1 MRITN
6 LIWAAMLF
14 APLSAFAQQQK
25 ENQFTIDAQ
34 IRTRGEYRNG
44 VLNPRPEGTSPTFF
58 INERARLSLG
68 YQRDRLQ
75 MKLAAQHVG
84 VWGQDPQIDKNGR
97 FILHEAW
104 ARLDFSKGLFAQ
116 LGRQPLSYD
125 DERLLGGLDWNVAG
139 RFHDALKLGYE
150 SKIHKLHLILAFNQ
164 NNEVRSYCGTY

>member
-6 LIWAAMLF
+6 LFWTVVLL
-14 APLSAFAQQQK
+14 APLSVCAQQQK
-25 ENQFTIDAQ
+25 ENLFTIDAQ

-44 VLNPRPEGTSPTFF
+44 VLNPRPEGEEPTFF
-58 INERARLSLG
+58 VNERARLSLG

-75 MKLAAQHVG
+75 MRLSAQHVG

-125 DERLLGGLDWNVAG
+125 DERRLADWTG
-139 RFHDALKLGYE
+139 MWPGDFTMH
-150 SKIHKLHLILAFNQ
+150 
-164 NNEVRSYCGTY
+164 

>member
-1 MRITN
+1 MSYENHESN
-6 LIWAAMLF
+6 LG
-14 APLSAFAQQQK
+14 SNAFCTAVRLCTATK

-84 VWGQDPQIDKNGR
+84 VWGQDPQIDKT
-97 FILHEAW
+97 
-104 ARLDFSKGLFAQ
+104 DGLFCT
-116 LGRQPLSYD
+116 
-125 DERLLGGLDWNVAG
+125 
-139 RFHDALKLGYE
+139 KLG
-150 SKIHKLHLILAFNQ
+150 HGLIFKRPVCAVGASATL
-164 NNEVRSYCGTY
+164 V